1 MDVNLTRQTLEA
13 EKTLGAEEAQVLL
26 RAETLVSG
34 AGREEVE
41 ILMSD
46 AAAVLDTVD
55 VQAGRVLVEG
65 KVKCEAAYRLGS
77 ENVVRALNAETAL
90 NHAFDMKDVAAGGH
104 KTSRD
109 QVDDDRARYD
119 NGHILFDVS
128 VTVNAQAA
136 QLNSVEALT
145 GIEDAPDIE
154 AKYEDIV
161 SVKLNA
167 ENTASALLSGSV
179 ALPAQ
184 LDARMALMEWA
195 TPTDIDA
202 RRDVG
207 GVRVTGSLLVE
218 TLISGGTASRPAALI
233 RYALP
238 IDQLIEMPDWLAGN
252 TRATVA
258 VRALSTEV
266 EQAPGGEDSLLRMEA
281 EAAITVSALGED
293 RVRALT
299 DAYGTGKTSVA
310 VENQDVELLSGVQH
324 LDVSEPFRGT
334 LLMPEGAGAV
344 KKIGRAHV

>member
-90 NHAFDMKDVAAGGH
+90 NHAFDMKDVAAGGIVRARVH
-104 KTSRD
+104 
-109 QVDDDRARYD
+109 VDDVRARYE
-119 NGHILFDVS
+119 NGHMLFDVS

-161 SVKLNA
+161 SVK
-167 ENTASALLSGSV
+167 
-179 ALPAQ
+179 
-184 LDARMALMEWA
+184 RK
-195 TPTDIDA
+195 TP
-202 RRDVG
+202 RR
-207 GVRVTGSLLVE
+207 RFC
-218 TLISGGTASRPAALI
+218 PAASLCP
-233 RYALP
+233 RS
-238 IDQLIEMPDWLAGN
+238 W
-252 TRATVA
+252 TRAW
-258 VRALSTEV
+258 R
-266 EQAPGGEDSLLRMEA
+266 
-281 EAAITVSALGED
+281 
-293 RVRALT
+293 
-299 DAYGTGKTSVA
+299 
-310 VENQDVELLSGVQH
+310 
-324 LDVSEPFRGT
+324 
-334 LLMPEGAGAV
+334 
-344 KKIGRAHV
+344 